1 MRGDLS
7 RRQMRV
13 DQAQTQPLSVGELGE
28 TIGIHTAPYRAGRR
42 PASDTERR
50 LAAQVGMPGLES

>member
-1 MRGDLS
+1 
-7 RRQMRV
+7 MRV